1 MIRSADTSAVAHAA
15 QLKAWRR
22 MTPAERIAIAAEMSD
37 ALRRLVEA
45 GVRSRHPDDAEPQV
59 QAAVAEALLGPE
71 LAAFECPSTTPGLR
85 RRPSPSASRW

>member
-1 MIRSADTSAVAHAA
+1 MIRSGDTSAEAHTQ

-22 MTPAERIAIAAEMSD
+22 MTPDERIAIAADMSD

-45 GVRSRHPDDAEPQV
+45 GVRNRHPDDAEPQV

-71 LAAFECPSTTPGLR
+71 LAAALR
-85 RRPSPSASRW
+85 RRQAERIG

>member
-1 MIRSADTSAVAHAA
+1 MIRSADTSAEAHAA

-22 MTPAERIAIAAEMSD
+22 MTPEERIAIAAEMSD

-45 GVRSRHPDDAEPQV
+45 GVRSRHPDHAEPQV

-71 LAAFECPSTTPGLR
+71 LAAALR
-85 RRPSPSASRW
+85 RRQAERIG

>member
-1 MIRSADTSAVAHAA
+1 MIRLADTSAAAHAQ

-22 MTPAERIAIAAEMSD
+22 MTPEERIAVAAEMSD

-59 QAAVAEALLGPE
+59 QAAVVEALLGRE
-71 LAAFECPSTTPGLR
+71 LAAALR
-85 RRPSPSASRW
+85 RRQAERIG